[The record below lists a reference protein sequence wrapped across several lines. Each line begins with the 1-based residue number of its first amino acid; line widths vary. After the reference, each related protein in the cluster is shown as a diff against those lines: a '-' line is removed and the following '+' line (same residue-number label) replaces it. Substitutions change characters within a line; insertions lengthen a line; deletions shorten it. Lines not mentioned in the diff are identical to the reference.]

1 MLALRYAFFRIVFG
15 SDRSQL
21 SKELSLMSRQ
31 STVAVIGLGSMG
43 LGMARSLLR
52 AGHRVTGFDVNS
64 AALAALSEAGGAIAA
79 SPGEAANGADIA
91 VVVVVN
97 AAQTENV
104 LYGADGIVAALSPG
118 AVVISCA
125 TIAPAQAKDFSA
137 RAAQAG
143 VLYLDGPISG
153 GSAKAGN
160 GELTFMASGPADA
173 FAAARPALDA
183 MAGTVY
189 ELGDQPGI
197 GSSFKIVNQLLA
209 GVHIAAAC
217 EAITFA
223 KSLDLDISRVFD
235 VITKSAGNSWM
246 FENRIPHVLAGD
258 YKPQSAVS
266 IFTKDLGIVS
276 DIGRNQKFPLPIA
289 SAALQLFIMTEAA
302 GMGRDDDSSVA
313 RLLAGI
319 AGLTLPGMDEDT

>member
-1 MLALRYAFFRIVFG
+1 
-15 SDRSQL
+15 
-21 SKELSLMSRQ
+21 MSSRRA
-31 STVAVIGLGSMG
+31 TVAVIGLGSMG

-52 AGHRVTGFDVNS
+52 EGHDVRGYDVS
-64 AALAALSEAGGAIAA
+64 PTALAALVEAGGSACTSPADAA
-79 SPGEAANGADIA
+79 AAAGIV

-97 AAQTENV
+97 AAQTEAV
-104 LYGADGIVAALSPG
+104 LFGEGGAVDALAPG
-118 AVVISCA
+118 AAIISCA
-125 TIAPAQAKDFSA
+125 TMAPTEAKDFA
-137 RAAQAG
+137 KRAG
-143 VLYLDGPISG
+143 ERGIHYVDGPISG
-153 GSAKAGN
+153 GSVRASS
-160 GELTFMASGPADA
+160 GELTFMASGSPDA

-183 MAGTVY
+183 MAATVY
-189 ELGDQPGI
+189 ELGDQPGV

-223 KSLDLDISRVFD
+223 RSLDLDISRVFE

-246 FENRIPHVLAGD
+246 FENRIPHVLSGD
-258 YKPQSAVS
+258 YTPHSAVS

-276 DIGRNQKFPLPIA
+276 DIGRRQKFPLPIA

-313 RLLAGI
+313 RLLARI
-319 AGLTLPGMDEDT
+319 AGVDLPGMEQDA

>member
-1 MLALRYAFFRIVFG
+1 
-15 SDRSQL
+15 
-21 SKELSLMSRQ
+21 MSRQ
-31 STVAVIGLGSMG
+31 VTTAVVGLGSMG

-52 AGHRVTGFDVNS
+52 AGHLVRGFDVS
-64 AALAALSEAGGAIAA
+64 TQALAALEQAGGTASTSPAA
-79 SPGEAANGADIA
+79 AATGADIT

-97 AAQTENV
+97 AVQTESV
-104 LYGADGIVAALSPG
+104 LFGVDGIIAALKPG

-125 TIAPAQAKDFSA
+125 TVAPTEARDFAA
-137 RAAQAG
+137 RAAEAG

-153 GSAKAGN
+153 GAVKAGN
-160 GELTFMASGPADA
+160 GELTFMASGSAEA

-189 ELGDQPGI
+189 ELGDQPGV

-223 KSLDLDISRVFD
+223 KSMDLDISRVFD

-246 FENRIPHVLAGD
+246 FENRVPHVLAGD
-258 YKPQSAVS
+258 YTPMSAVS

-276 DIGRNQKFPLPIA
+276 DIGRKQKFPLSIA

-319 AGLTLPGMDEDT
+319 AGLKLPGMED

>member
-1 MLALRYAFFRIVFG
+1 
-15 SDRSQL
+15 
-21 SKELSLMSRQ
+21 MSSRR

-52 AGHRVTGFDVNS
+52 EGHDVRGYDVS
-64 AALAALSEAGGAIAA
+64 PTALAALVEAGGSACTSPADAA
-79 SPGEAANGADIA
+79 AAAGIV

-97 AAQTENV
+97 AAQTEAV
-104 LYGADGIVAALSPG
+104 LFGEGGAVDALAPG
-118 AVVISCA
+118 AAIISCA
-125 TIAPAQAKDFSA
+125 TMAPTEAKDFA
-137 RAAQAG
+137 KRAG
-143 VLYLDGPISG
+143 ERGIHYVDGPISG
-153 GSAKAGN
+153 GSVRASS
-160 GELTFMASGPADA
+160 GELTFMASGSPDA

-183 MAGTVY
+183 MAATVY
-189 ELGDQPGI
+189 ELGDQPGV

-223 KSLDLDISRVFD
+223 RSLDLDISRVFE

-246 FENRIPHVLAGD
+246 FENRIPHVLSGD
-258 YKPQSAVS
+258 YTPHSAVS

-276 DIGRNQKFPLPIA
+276 DIGRRQKFPLPIA

-313 RLLAGI
+313 RLLARI
-319 AGLTLPGMDEDT
+319 AGVDLPGMEQDA